1 MDPVQP
7 WVDPLE
13 MRRLAE
19 ALMTAPSRSH
29 TPADDACFS
38 GEFIGFAKE
47 ADLST
52 EVEDVFPVSQT
63 SPQPAPALPPPP
75 RPSTTPV
82 RGPFLERLSR
92 YRDWLQSKVPMHG
105 MFVLDKDGVVIF
117 DDGDHERLYFMAR
130 SMALAAKR
138 TPAESG
144 HVQMRVGST
153 GLLEVVPVE
162 TAYGRMILALIVQQA
177 LVPADLSHIAQSLQ
191 QAVTPP
197 QS

>member
-1 MDPVQP
+1 
-7 WVDPLE
+7 
-13 MRRLAE
+13 
-19 ALMTAPSRSH
+19 MTAPSRSH
-29 TPADDACFS
+29 TPPDDACFS
-38 GEFIGFAKE
+38 GEFIGFAQE
-47 ADLST
+47 ADLPAAVD
-52 EVEDVFPVSQT
+52 EVFPVSPT
-63 SPQPAPALPPPP
+63 SHDPAPLLSSPP

-105 MFVLDKDGVVIF
+105 MFVLDKEGVVIF

-153 GLLEVVPVE
+153 GLLEVIPME
-162 TAYGRMILALIVQQA
+162 TAYGRMILALIVHQA
-177 LVPADLSHIAQSLQ
+177 LNPAELAHIAQSLQ

-197 QS
+197 QP